1 MKKNLF
7 FGFAIL
13 LILAISL
20 GNQGSVGSEDELK
33 AKANELFEAEN
44 YKEAKLMYA
53 QLLSLY
59 PKDPTYNYRF
69 GACVLQTEA
78 DKTKPMKYLSFAA
91 SKANVD
97 PLAYFY
103 LGRAYHLN
111 YDFVKAVKLY
121 SKFKNKASSDQREK
135 YSVDRQI
142 EMCKNGRNLLTKLNE
157 VQVLER
163 QSIAEKDFYRIY
175 DENAIGGKILA
186 VPEQFKSKY
195 DKKINDKSVVF
206 LPSNAKQ
213 VYYSSYGKKGENG
226 KDLYKAIK
234 LGNGEWSEGVSLGNS
249 INTPYDEDYA
259 YIKPDGRT
267 LYFASKGH
275 TSMGGYDIFRS
286 VLDNTTGQWSEPENL
301 DFAFNSADDDF
312 MFVTDQEEVSA
323 YFASNRV
330 NEFGEVTVYN
340 VLIERAPAEL
350 SVISGTFIA
359 ESNTGERKATITVID
374 KATQETVGVYETD
387 EKGNYSIEIAKNG
400 GEYQFNVE
408 TNEVDPIHTGV
419 VIIPE
424 QDEFEVLGQELRLVG
439 LGNEQQLVIKNIF
452 DGTASANLAASS
464 GPRIS
469 SSLIKLKADLE
480 VNYNS
485 DNLAALQSNAK
496 ANENDDGQTKVDG
509 SASNG
514 ESVASAVD
522 KENTSI
528 ANDSKNQ
535 SANTNLSATSIK
547 EELTAFK
554 AEAIKTID
562 SKQKAI
568 GFQYANAIELEQ
580 EATALFNE
588 AAVMEEKGSQAEAVE
603 SKRKAAAEKAL
614 KASFAAQLAQGLE
627 ASINNDLSNIESV
640 ETAELEIDKAL
651 GENDLQAASKVLTE
665 LKSKDSES
673 LEDIVA
679 TSFNDIAKRNSLEQK
694 KINDFSSKA
703 ASFSEE
709 KSDLENQL
717 SILQKKEQNAKGNEK
732 EELVKSIENI
742 ELDLK
747 DLEYQS
753 GILNK
758 NLIASKLAIQSL
770 AAEKA
775 QLQASSG
782 SISSTNGDLVQV
794 SEEEKNELFNQL
806 KKYRDEDK
814 LAFDP
819 ENKIYASLDANSIKQ
834 GTGTNEIATN
844 SPVEGNSSNQQEQ
857 TNESNIEQQSVK
869 GNQQEQANGN
879 NNEELA
885 AIGNKSFKNQ
895 TLTSINSNYLEEISA
910 AEAVADDE
918 LKLSTKIE
926 VYDNWLSDL
935 EGKKKEVNDVY
946 EAEIDEKDRSVLK
959 IELDQLSESINEQQ
973 KSKKAAE
980 LELTK
985 RQSGQFVAD
994 STPITKASDIT
1005 ARSIVKDDFTNLK
1018 FDQKVQPS
1026 STQSGL
1032 QLIEAKKALY
1042 EAGELAKQEKMA
1054 QESAYTL
1061 PTPAERTKAFA
1072 DANRLKKES
1081 EAKQIEA
1088 ANKFA
1093 EFNLKEYKLNKAKIY
1108 EASDI
1113 DEKYV
1118 TESRDIAEL
1127 LADEADNF
1135 YSDATALRAEV
1146 NNLDRLSQKEVNLQK
1161 AYDYELL
1168 AIKKQQE
1175 TLKKLGMVVSDA
1187 LIATET
1193 EESTKNAEPFIQVIE
1208 DEEILAIVEAPKAKA
1223 AAEQRTAQVITLE
1236 ENIAKQGSVADEM
1249 EEGAE
1254 RDSVMA
1260 LIEDLG
1266 QEREQLVREAALY
1279 YERERQIKKGLVGV
1293 QASNQPATA
1302 QVLAPGNSTF
1312 EVLLDT
1318 VDIDG
1323 DREELIMSSEAF
1335 KAFAKNRQELVI
1347 QSKAAEVAY
1356 QEALALA
1363 SENSRLQKQAVLEL
1377 NKSKVVNDEEE
1388 KQRLIKS
1395 AQVIQNTIKQNEE
1408 KIETI
1413 NLQIKVKNFLFQSLL
1428 DKDNAYLSKL
1438 RERERKEYVF
1448 LSADYVPEIE
1458 SESAIANLPQS
1469 LPTVEGNTGSLESD
1483 ETAEQTN
1490 DLKPIKA
1497 TDAAE
1502 ATDFIDGNV
1511 ANELVDVTEDKTATQ
1526 TAETGAEGETTERV
1540 ETKPVQVE
1548 TADNAPPKVKQ
1559 VNTVPKNNTLALVS
1573 NEEST
1578 VEIDNIDIV
1587 PRQVKQAIFVTLN
1600 RNESAYSENKPI
1612 PTKTTL
1618 PEGIV
1623 YKVQIGAFRK
1633 EIPSNTFKGFAPL
1646 MAEPT
1651 GTGITRYTAGLFA
1664 NLNNATAA
1672 RDEIRKVGYPD
1683 AFVVAFLNG
1692 ERISISKARAE
1703 SGSTPT
1709 SPTVTNFPKVSSG
1722 SSNTAANRRGT
1733 VATAEQVTQVPGG
1746 SKEALPNEFT
1756 SDNIEEVINAKTVEG
1771 LYYTIQVGVF
1781 SAPVKKGVFNYEG
1794 LNVVALESGLYRYNA
1809 GMFNSALQA
1818 ADLKNTIT
1826 ATIKDAFV
1834 TAYYNG
1840 KRISLTEASKLKN
1853 Q

>member
-7 FGFAIL
+7 FGFAIV

-20 GNQGSVGSEDELK
+20 GNQGSVGSEDDLK

-330 NEFGEVTVYN
+330 NEFGEVTVYK

-374 KATQETVGVYETD
+374 KATQQTVGVYETD

-419 VIIPE
+419 VIIPK

-485 DNLAALQSNAK
+485 DNLAALQSNTK
-496 ANENDDGQTKVDG
+496 ANENDEGQTKVDG
-509 SASNG
+509 SASNE

-554 AEAIKTID
+554 AEANKTID

-640 ETAELEIDKAL
+640 ETAELEIKKAL
-651 GENDLQAASKVLTE
+651 GENDLQAASKVLSE

-679 TSFNDIAKRNSLEQK
+679 TSLNEIAKRNSLEQK

-717 SILQKKEQNAKGNEK
+717 SVLQKKEQNAKGNEK

-758 NLIASKLAIQSL
+758 NLVTAKLTQLSL

-775 QLQASSG
+775 QLQVSSG
-782 SISSTNGDLVQV
+782 SIGAANGELVQV
-794 SEEEKNELFNQL
+794 SEEEKNQLFNQL
-806 KKYRDEDK
+806 KKYRDEDQ
-814 LAFDP
+814 LAYDP
-819 ENKIYASLDANSIKQ
+819 ENKMYASLDANSIKQ

-857 TNESNIEQQSVK
+857 TK
-869 GNQQEQANGN
+869 AN
-879 NNEELA
+879 NNKGQA
-885 AIGNKSFKNQ
+885 TVGNESFKNQ
-895 TLTSINSNYLEEISA
+895 SLTSINSNYSEEISS

-918 LKLSTKIE
+918 LKLTTKIE
-926 VYDNWLSDL
+926 VYDNWLNDL

-946 EAEIDEKDRSVLK
+946 EAEIDEKERSVLK

-994 STPITKASDIT
+994 NTLITKASDIT

-1018 FDQKVQPS
+1018 FNQKVQPS
-1026 STQSGL
+1026 SVQSGI

-1175 TLKKLGMVVSDA
+1175 ALKKLGMVVSDA

-1293 QASNQPATA
+1293 QASNQSATA

-1428 DKDNAYLSKL
+1428 DKDNAYLSRL

-1458 SESAIANLPQS
+1458 SESTIASLPQS

-1483 ETAEQTN
+1483 ETAEQTD

-1548 TADNAPPKVKQ
+1548 TADNAPAKVKQ
-1559 VNTVPKNNTLALVS
+1559 VNTVPKNNTPAAVS
-1573 NEEST
+1573 NEKTT

-1587 PRQVKQAIFVTLN
+1587 PRQVKQAIFVALN
-1600 RNESAYSENKPI
+1600 RNESAYSENRPI

-1618 PEGIV
+1618 PDGIV

-1633 EIPSNTFKGFAPL
+1633 EIPANTFKGFAPL

-1709 SPTVTNFPKVSSG
+1709 SPTVTNFPKVSSS
-1722 SSNTAANRRGT
+1722 SSNTTSNRRGT
-1733 VATAEQVTQVPGG
+1733 VAAAEQVTQVPGG

-1771 LYYTIQVGVF
+1771 LFYTVQVGVF

-1794 LNVVALESGLYRYNA
+1794 LNVVALESCLYRYNA

>member
-1 MKKNLF
+1 M
-7 FGFAIL
+7 
-13 LILAISL
+13 
-20 GNQGSVGSEDELK
+20 
-33 AKANELFEAEN
+33 
-44 YKEAKLMYA
+44 
-53 QLLSLY
+53 
-59 PKDPTYNYRF
+59 
-69 GACVLQTEA
+69 
-78 DKTKPMKYLSFAA
+78 
-91 SKANVD
+91 
-97 PLAYFY
+97 
-103 LGRAYHLN
+103 
-111 YDFVKAVKLY
+111 
-121 SKFKNKASSDQREK
+121 
-135 YSVDRQI
+135 
-142 EMCKNGRNLLTKLNE
+142 
-157 VQVLER
+157 
-163 QSIAEKDFYRIY
+163 
-175 DENAIGGKILA
+175 
-186 VPEQFKSKY
+186 
-195 DKKINDKSVVF
+195 
-206 LPSNAKQ
+206 
-213 VYYSSYGKKGENG
+213 
-226 KDLYKAIK
+226 
-234 LGNGEWSEGVSLGNS
+234 
-249 INTPYDEDYA
+249 
-259 YIKPDGRT
+259 
-267 LYFASKGH
+267 
-275 TSMGGYDIFRS
+275 
-286 VLDNTTGQWSEPENL
+286 
-301 DFAFNSADDDF
+301 
-312 MFVTDQEEVSA
+312 
-323 YFASNRV
+323 
-330 NEFGEVTVYN
+330 
-340 VLIERAPAEL
+340 
-350 SVISGTFIA
+350 
-359 ESNTGERKATITVID
+359 
-374 KATQETVGVYETD
+374 
-387 EKGNYSIEIAKNG
+387 
-400 GEYQFNVE
+400 
-408 TNEVDPIHTGV
+408 
-419 VIIPE
+419 
-424 QDEFEVLGQELRLVG
+424 
-439 LGNEQQLVIKNIF
+439 
-452 DGTASANLAASS
+452 
-464 GPRIS
+464 
-469 SSLIKLKADLE
+469 
-480 VNYNS
+480 
-485 DNLAALQSNAK
+485 
-496 ANENDDGQTKVDG
+496 
-509 SASNG
+509 
-514 ESVASAVD
+514 
-522 KENTSI
+522 
-528 ANDSKNQ
+528 
-535 SANTNLSATSIK
+535 
-547 EELTAFK
+547 
-554 AEAIKTID
+554 
-562 SKQKAI
+562 
-568 GFQYANAIELEQ
+568 
-580 EATALFNE
+580 
-588 AAVMEEKGSQAEAVE
+588 
-603 SKRKAAAEKAL
+603 
-614 KASFAAQLAQGLE
+614 
-627 ASINNDLSNIESV
+627 
-640 ETAELEIDKAL
+640 
-651 GENDLQAASKVLTE
+651 
-665 LKSKDSES
+665 
-673 LEDIVA
+673 
-679 TSFNDIAKRNSLEQK
+679 
-694 KINDFSSKA
+694 
-703 ASFSEE
+703 
-709 KSDLENQL
+709 
-717 SILQKKEQNAKGNEK
+717 
-732 EELVKSIENI
+732 
-742 ELDLK
+742 
-747 DLEYQS
+747 
-753 GILNK
+753 
-758 NLIASKLAIQSL
+758 
-770 AAEKA
+770 
-775 QLQASSG
+775 
-782 SISSTNGDLVQV
+782 
-794 SEEEKNELFNQL
+794 
-806 KKYRDEDK
+806 
-814 LAFDP
+814 
-819 ENKIYASLDANSIKQ
+819 
-834 GTGTNEIATN
+834 
-844 SPVEGNSSNQQEQ
+844 
-857 TNESNIEQQSVK
+857 
-869 GNQQEQANGN
+869 
-879 NNEELA
+879 
-885 AIGNKSFKNQ
+885 
-895 TLTSINSNYLEEISA
+895 
-910 AEAVADDE
+910 
-918 LKLSTKIE
+918 
-926 VYDNWLSDL
+926 
-935 EGKKKEVNDVY
+935 
-946 EAEIDEKDRSVLK
+946 
-959 IELDQLSESINEQQ
+959 
-973 KSKKAAE
+973 
-980 LELTK
+980 TK

-994 STPITKASDIT
+994 NTPITKASDIT

-1018 FDQKVQPS
+1018 FNQKVQPS
-1026 STQSGL
+1026 SVQSGI

-1175 TLKKLGMVVSDA
+1175 ALKKLGMVVSDA

-1293 QASNQPATA
+1293 QASNQSATA

-1428 DKDNAYLSKL
+1428 DKDNAYLSRL

-1483 ETAEQTN
+1483 ETAEQMD

-1548 TADNAPPKVKQ
+1548 TADNAPAKVKQ
-1559 VNTVPKNNTLALVS
+1559 VNTVPKNNTPALVS
-1573 NEEST
+1573 NEKTT

-1600 RNESAYSENKPI
+1600 RNESAYSENRPI

-1618 PEGIV
+1618 PDGIV

-1633 EIPSNTFKGFAPL
+1633 EIPANTFKGFAPL

-1709 SPTVTNFPKVSSG
+1709 SPTVTNFPKVSSS
-1722 SSNTAANRRGT
+1722 SSNTTSNRRGT
-1733 VATAEQVTQVPGG
+1733 VAAAEQVTQVPGG

-1771 LYYTIQVGVF
+1771 LFYTVQVGVF